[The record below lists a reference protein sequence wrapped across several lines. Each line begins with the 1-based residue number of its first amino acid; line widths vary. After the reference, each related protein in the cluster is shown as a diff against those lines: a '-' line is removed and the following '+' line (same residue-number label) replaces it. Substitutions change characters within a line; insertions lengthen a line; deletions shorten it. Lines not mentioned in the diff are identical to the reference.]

1 MDIPYIQSGDYF
13 IPDLKLPEE
22 TRPIGKWGRMHRD
35 YLKEHHPIQ
44 YNNLVLSGNLWTY
57 LTDLNEQAQKRRC
70 RDAWKSAII
79 ATVWMLLSASMLLL
93 LRHFYVPEGF
103 WSAVMLIAGLL
114 ELGMIVPVWILLKT
128 RLKEIEGGEEDAAT
142 QY

>member
-1 MDIPYIQSGDYF
+1 MPSNTNG
-13 IPDLKLPEE
+13 E
-22 TRPIGKWGRMHRD
+22 
-35 YLKEHHPIQ
+35 
-44 YNNLVLSGNLWTY
+44 
-57 LTDLNEQAQKRRC
+57 AQKQRR

-93 LRHFYVPEGF
+93 LRHFYVPKGF

-128 RLKEIEGGEEDAAT
+128 RLKEIEGGEEDAAA

>member
-1 MDIPYIQSGDYF
+1 MQRNIN
-13 IPDLKLPEE
+13 EE
-22 TRPIGKWGRMHRD
+22 
-35 YLKEHHPIQ
+35 
-44 YNNLVLSGNLWTY
+44 
-57 LTDLNEQAQKRRC
+57 AQKDRR

-93 LRHFYVPEGF
+93 LRHYYVPEGF

-114 ELGMIVPVWILLKT
+114 ELGMIIPVWILLKT
-128 RLKEIEGGEEDAAT
+128 RLKEIEGGEEDAAA

>member
-1 MDIPYIQSGDYF
+1 MQRNIN
-13 IPDLKLPEE
+13 EE
-22 TRPIGKWGRMHRD
+22 K
-35 YLKEHHPIQ
+35 
-44 YNNLVLSGNLWTY
+44 
-57 LTDLNEQAQKRRC
+57 QKDRRH
-70 RDAWKSAII
+70 DAWKSAII
-79 ATVWMLLSASMLLL
+79 ALVWMLLSASMILL
-93 LRHFYVPEGF
+93 LRHYYVPEGF

>member
-1 MDIPYIQSGDYF
+1 MP
-13 IPDLKLPEE
+13 
-22 TRPIGKWGRMHRD
+22 
-35 YLKEHHPIQ
+35 
-44 YNNLVLSGNLWTY
+44 NNI
-57 LTDLNEQAQKRRC
+57 NEAAQKQRR

-79 ATVWMLLSASMLLL
+79 ATAWMILSASMVLL

-114 ELGMIVPVWILLKT
+114 ELGMIIPVWILLKT
-128 RLKEIEGGEEDAAT
+128 RLKEIEGGEEDAAA